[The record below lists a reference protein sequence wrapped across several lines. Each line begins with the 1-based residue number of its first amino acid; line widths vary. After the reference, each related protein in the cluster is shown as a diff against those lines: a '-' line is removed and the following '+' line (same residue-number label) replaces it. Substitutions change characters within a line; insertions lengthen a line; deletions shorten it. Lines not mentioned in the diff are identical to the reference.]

1 MNSETQIEFF
11 KENLN
16 NIENLLNE
24 IKLILDDNS
33 LKISSINIFLF
44 LKYLNDFCN
53 NEKELDKIL
62 NEIANDDNKDI
73 LINIREIL
81 LNFINEEKENII
93 NYFNTKK
100 EIEDKKYLKLKKF
113 EWKFIGLTTANNLD
127 KGIIVPKIIIKLFF
141 NDNSVK
147 MFESDFSTIKKLQEE
162 IEECLNGFRSTYA
175 RRIENFAK

>member
-44 LKYLNDFCN
+44 LKYLNEFCN

-62 NEIANDDNKDI
+62 NEIANDENKDI
-73 LINIREIL
+73 LINIREII

-93 NYFNTKK
+93 NYFNIKK

-127 KGIIVPKIIIKLFF
+127 KGIIVPKILIKLFF

-147 MFESDFSTIKKLQEE
+147 IFESDFSTIKKLQEE

>member
-62 NEIANDDNKDI
+62 NEIANDENKDI
-73 LINIREIL
+73 LINIREII

-93 NYFNTKK
+93 NYIKKKK

-127 KGIIVPKIIIKLFF
+127 KGIIVPKILIKLFF

-147 MFESDFSTIKKLQEE
+147 IFESDFSTIKKLQEE

>member
-62 NEIANDDNKDI
+62 NEIANDENKDI
-73 LINIREIL
+73 LINIREIIL
-81 LNFINEEKENII
+81 
-93 NYFNTKK
+93 
-100 EIEDKKYLKLKKF
+100 
-113 EWKFIGLTTANNLD
+113 TANNLD
-127 KGIIVPKIIIKLFF
+127 KGIIVPKILIKLFF

-147 MFESDFSTIKKLQEE
+147 IFESDFSTIKKLQEE

>member
-62 NEIANDDNKDI
+62 NEIANDENKDI
-73 LINIREIL
+73 LINLREII

-127 KGIIVPKIIIKLFF
+127 KGIIVPKILIKLFF

-147 MFESDFSTIKKLQEE
+147 IFESDFSTIKKLQEE
-162 IEECLNGFRSTYA
+162 IEECLNGFRSTYE
-175 RRIENFAK
+175 RRI